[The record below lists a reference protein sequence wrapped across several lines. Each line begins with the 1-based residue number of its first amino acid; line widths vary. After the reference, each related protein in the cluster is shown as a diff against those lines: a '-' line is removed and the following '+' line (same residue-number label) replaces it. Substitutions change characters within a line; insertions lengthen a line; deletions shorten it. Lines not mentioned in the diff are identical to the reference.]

1 MTTARKWNLFPHARR
16 GFDYAG
22 PALEKKWARL
32 HRGDREPFPSAQW
45 VEATFA
51 AAPAARK
58 SAGKASAD
66 PARIAEALQDAW
78 RAFHRGDFQ
87 EAYDGGLGLGA
98 IGHTVA
104 DKSASMY
111 ATYLEPDKR
120 ARLAIFAQ
128 AAERSD
134 STRKAMPEHAN
145 AHYLLAYCLGR
156 HSQGVSVLEA
166 IAQGIAGRVKQAL
179 DRALAL
185 EPRHAD
191 AHIAT
196 GTYHAE
202 VIDKVGALVG
212 RMTYGANAA
221 DALAHYRRSLAL
233 NPDSAIARV
242 EYARGLLML
251 DQAKVGEA
259 SKLLSEAIR
268 IKPADATELLD
279 VELARERLDAL

>member
-1 MTTARKWNLFPHARR
+1 MTTARKWKPFPL
-16 GFDYAG
+16 GGGSFDYAG
-22 PALEKKWARL
+22 AALEKKWARL
-32 HRGDREPFPSAQW
+32 HRGDCEPFPSARW
-45 VEATFA
+45 VESVFA

-58 SAGKASAD
+58 SAGKAGAN
-66 PARIAEALQDAW
+66 AVRVAEALQDAW

-87 EAYDGGLGLGA
+87 AAYDQGLGLGV

-111 ATYLEPDKR
+111 ATYLEPDRR
-120 ARLAIFAQ
+120 ARLALFAQ
-128 AAERSD
+128 AAERSE
-134 STRKAMPEHAN
+134 SARKAMPEHAN
-145 AHYLLAYCLGR
+145 AHYLHAYCLGR

-166 IAQGIAGRVKQAL
+166 IAQGVAGRVKQAL
-179 DRALAL
+179 DRTLAL
-185 EPRHAD
+185 EPKHAD

-212 RMTYGANAA
+212 RMTYGASAA
-221 DALAHYRRSLAL
+221 DALAHYRKSLAL

-251 DQAKVGEA
+251 DDAKATAARTLLEEA
-259 SKLLSEAIR
+259 TKV
-268 IKPADATELLD
+268 KPADATEKLD
-279 VELARERLDAL
+279 VELANERLDEL